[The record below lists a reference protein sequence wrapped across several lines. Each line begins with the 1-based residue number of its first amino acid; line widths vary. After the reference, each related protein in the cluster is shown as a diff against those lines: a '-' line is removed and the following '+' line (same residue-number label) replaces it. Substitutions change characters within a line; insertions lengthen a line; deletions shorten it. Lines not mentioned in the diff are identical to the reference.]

1 MIKSLLVGAIIGG
14 LAMWIYG
21 ERIREYID
29 DLTIN
34 IRERAAARLEG
45 AANRLESAARTV
57 EKG

>member
-1 MIKSLLVGAIIGG
+1 LVGAITGG
-14 LAMWIYG
+14 LVMWIYD
-21 ERIREYID
+21 ERIRDYID